1 MKKLVRTGRIA
12 ALFLIVGLVLF
23 IYITKM
29 YQLQVVEG
37 GSPVITAIDTITTT
51 ETIPAARGDIPVS
64 YTHLDV
70 YKRQVIYRPA
80 R

>member
-51 ETIPAARGDIPVS
+51 ETIPAARGDILDRNGAVLVS
-64 YTHLDV
+64 S
-70 YKRQVIYRPA
+70 
-80 R
+80 